1 MLNSEGANYKK
12 LISTFFSSIAKLSD
26 QFSITNPILGFDSW
40 PYKKSEYISLK
51 TSRYYPKESDRKEIT
66 PEMSE
71 EEVKAA
77 QEANSILDANLANER
92 EFHHAK
98 AFIKKYAHEL
108 GIPVACVPGMEFDDI
123 AYLISNKLGI
133 EHEIS
138 LVSID
143 SDIRWMMGPNCNFCR
158 CTKNPVIYKRG
169 VQTMNPDGIPLLYY
183 GILSFMRQNHNDIMN
198 IDFGKMSHEDAC
210 KAFAA
215 DQLDFYL
222 GDQSEKYRIL
232 LKALD
237 PNTFFNDEVKNTLI
251 SQLEI
256 DPLGY
261 DGVSVLEF
269 NSKHAVH
276 LNYKLVGSML
286 EKRVRSY
293 SLLDKVII
301 NPPSEVINE

>member
-1 MLNSEGANYKK
+1 
-12 LISTFFSSIAKLSD
+12 
-26 QFSITNPILGFDSW
+26 
-40 PYKKSEYISLK
+40 
-51 TSRYYPKESDRKEIT
+51 
-66 PEMSE
+66 
-71 EEVKAA
+71 
-77 QEANSILDANLANER
+77 
-92 EFHHAK
+92 
-98 AFIKKYAHEL
+98 
-108 GIPVACVPGMEFDDI
+108 
-123 AYLISNKLGI
+123 
-133 EHEIS
+133 
-138 LVSID
+138 
-143 SDIRWMMGPNCNFCR
+143 
-158 CTKNPVIYKRG
+158 
-169 VQTMNPDGIPLLYY
+169 
-183 GILSFMRQNHNDIMN
+183 
-198 IDFGKMSHEDAC
+198 MSHEDAC

-237 PNTFFNDEVKNTLI
+237 PNTFFDDEVKNTLI